1 MARYWVGGSGT
12 WDTTSTTNWSATSGG
27 GGGASNPTA
36 TDDVFFDSGS
46 SASSYVVSIATS
58 GGTPLCKSISISGP
72 ASGTL
77 TYGTTSYGV
86 FCYGDLTIAAT
97 GVSCAN
103 AYFYMYAPTTSTI
116 TTNNNQISAT
126 ELSTNAVFTL
136 GSAYSGTMFIGNG
149 NAPTLNTANFN
160 FNCSGVTNTLTTSSG
175 FGGILIL
182 GTSTITCSGLFSSF
196 RATNAG
202 SVSATSATFVMSGTG
217 AEFSGAG
224 FSFGTL
230 THSGSSKIL
239 TIDGS
244 STFTTISN
252 TVQPCTFN
260 FTSGTT
266 QTVTNFSVS
275 GTAGNLV
282 TIKSST
288 SGSAATL
295 SKASGSVLSDYLS
308 IQDST
313 ATGGATWNAGAN
325 STNVSGNSGW
335 IFSASVTST
344 GFLGLLLR
352 IR

>member
-1 MARYWVGGSGT
+1 
-12 WDTTSTTNWSATSGG
+12 
-27 GGGASNPTA
+27 
-36 TDDVFFDSGS
+36 
-46 SASSYVVSIATS
+46 
-58 GGTPLCKSISISGP
+58 
-72 ASGTL
+72 
-77 TYGTTSYGV
+77 
-86 FCYGDLTIAAT
+86 
-97 GVSCAN
+97 
-103 AYFYMYAPTTSTI
+103 
-116 TTNNNQISAT
+116 
-126 ELSTNAVFTL
+126 
-136 GSAYSGTMFIGNG
+136 
-149 NAPTLNTANFN
+149 
-160 FNCSGVTNTLTTSSG
+160 
-175 FGGILIL
+175 
-182 GTSTITCSGLFSSF
+182 
-196 RATNAG
+196 
-202 SVSATSATFVMSGTG
+202 MSGTG